1 MNEKICF
8 SSDIVELS
16 EDDKPYLEMVNRVCY
31 YGQPNLNGV
40 ILPEDTAAQFAETL
54 VDMPVYAKC
63 RVNDK
68 GEPTFGSHEVRLD
81 DEGEIIFDTIPIGV
95 HTSVEIKDDTV
106 SVNGIQ
112 QTLPCLF
119 ATQKIWTR
127 NRNAVAAIK
136 RLFAEGKL
144 HNSWEL
150 CNNAYTFANG
160 LKTITDY
167 EFVGN
172 TLLGYEYADPAYGES
187 AKVLSISE
195 AELMV
200 AEALS
205 RDLLS
210 QKNSEEDESLETKE
224 KIVAQ
229 SEEEIETPVVVEE
242 IPDTP
247 VAEEPAAESVQQAAD
262 EDEEEQAKKKKK
274 CASEEG
280 SDEELEEPTGE
291 ESSENEETSE
301 NEIDFSALTECD
313 IRFKIM
319 RAATMLLGEYCW
331 VAYLFP
337 EEHSALLDVD
347 GRANELEYTQIDYV
361 VSGDEV
367 SVSNPVKVTLVVSPS
382 QVNEKI
388 GDLQNTIASLN
399 DALVHA
405 NEEISALR
413 PYQEAAEQAAREAKI
428 AELRSYAE
436 NSGQFTDE
444 ELDGEEM
451 SALFEALDEAA
462 IKAKIADRVVASQAA
477 KPAVEKS
484 SKIVNVSM
492 AEAATSPLNYRD
504 VMHDFLSR

>member
-16 EDDKPYLEMVNRVCY
+16 EDDKSYLEMVNRVCY

-40 ILPEDTAAQFAETL
+40 ILPKDTAAQFAETL

-224 KIVAQ
+224 KIVVQ
-229 SEEEIETPVVVEE
+229 SEEEIEAPVVVEE
-242 IPDTP
+242 TPDAP
-247 VAEEPAAESVQQAAD
+247 IAEEPAAESVQQAAD
-262 EDEEEQAKKKKK
+262 EDEEEQAKKKY
-274 CASEEG
+274 ASEEG

-301 NEIDFSALTECD
+301 SEIDFSALTEND
-313 IRFKIM
+313 IRYKVM
-319 RAATMLLGEYCW
+319 RAARDLLGTYCW
-331 VAYLFP
+331 VSFIFP
-337 EEHSALLDVD
+337 EEHTALLKADEQED
-347 GRANELEYTQIDYV
+347 ELEYTQVNYAVSDDKVTVSDPVTVKFV
-361 VSGDEV
+361 VS
-367 SVSNPVKVTLVVSPS
+367 LS
-382 QVNEKI
+382 QVNKKI
-388 GDLQNTIASLN
+388 EDLQDTIASLN

-428 AELRSYAE
+428 AELRDYAE

-477 KPAVEKS
+477 KPAVEKF

>member
-1 MNEKICF
+1 MKEKICF

-16 EDDKPYLEMVNRVCY
+16 EDDKSYLEMVNRVCY

-95 HTSVEIKDDTV
+95 HTSVEIKEDTV

-136 RLFAEGKL
+136 RLFAEGRL

-210 QKNSEEDESLETKE
+210 QKNSEEDERLNTKE
-224 KIVAQ
+224 KTTIQ
-229 SEEEIETPVVVEE
+229 SEDETQTPGTSGNAEGTPVV
-242 IPDTP
+242 DDP
-247 VAEEPAAESVQQAAD
+247 VAEGTQQASG
-262 EDEEEQAKKKKK
+262 EDEEGQAKKKKK

-280 SDEELEEPTGE
+280 SDEAPASE
-291 ESSENEETSE
+291 ESSENEEGSE
-301 NEIDFSALTECD
+301 SSVDFSALTECD

-337 EEHSALLDVD
+337 EEHSALLDVE
-347 GRANELEYTQIDYV
+347 GRATELEYTQVDYI

-367 SVSNPVKVTLVVSPS
+367 SVNNPTNVKLVVAPS
-382 QVNEKI
+382 QVNGKI
-388 GDLQNTIASLN
+388 GELQDTIASLN
-399 DALVHA
+399 DALAHA
-405 NEEISALR
+405 NEKISELR
-413 PYQEAAEQAAREAKI
+413 PYQEAAEKAARETKI
-428 AELRSYAE
+428 AELKSYAQ

-462 IKAKIADRVVASQAA
+462 IKAMIADRVVASQHVN
-477 KPAVEKS
+477 PTMEKS
-484 SKIVNVSM
+484 SKIVNTSM
-492 AEAATSPLNYRD
+492 AGASTSPLNYRD
-504 VMHDFLSR
+504 VMNAFLSK

>member
-16 EDDKPYLEMVNRVCY
+16 EDDKSYLEMVNRVCY

-224 KIVAQ
+224 KIVVQ
-229 SEEEIETPVVVEE
+229 SEEEIEAPVVVEE
-242 IPDTP
+242 TPDAP
-247 VAEEPAAESVQQAAD
+247 IAEEPAAESVQQAAD
-262 EDEEEQAKKKKK
+262 EDEEEQAKKKY
-274 CASEEG
+274 ASEEG

-301 NEIDFSALTECD
+301 SEIDFSALTEND
-313 IRFKIM
+313 IRYKVM
-319 RAATMLLGEYCW
+319 RAARDLLGTYCW
-331 VAYLFP
+331 VSFIFP
-337 EEHSALLDVD
+337 EEHTALLKADEQED
-347 GRANELEYTQIDYV
+347 ELEYTQVNYAVSDDKVTVSDPVTVKFV
-361 VSGDEV
+361 VS
-367 SVSNPVKVTLVVSPS
+367 LS
-382 QVNEKI
+382 QVNKKI
-388 GDLQNTIASLN
+388 EDLQNTIASLN

-428 AELRSYAE
+428 AELRDYAE